1 MALVTCRFYSEALG
15 FRTKMEAILPQ
26 LEGRTFSAARGQ
38 PDTKYPVLYLLHG
51 YTNDETEWTRLST
64 FGRFIEN
71 YPVVVVMP
79 SLQRSTYVD
88 IGNTHRDWTF
98 LSDELPALAQAFFPI
113 SSRRE
118 DTFVAGLSMGGYGA
132 FKLGLSYPDRYA
144 AAASLA
150 GVLDF
155 AQVSHQDPWWQNELR
170 FIYGEQAML
179 EGGPHDLFHL
189 ARQMAES
196 PGVKTRLFASTGTED
211 HVYKGNLAFKQLAES
226 LGLDFTYEEGPGIH
240 SWEYFDPMIPRM
252 LAWLRLHPT
261 EE

>member
-1 MALVTCRFYSEALG
+1 MAFVTCRFYSEALG
-15 FRTKMEAILPQ
+15 FWTKMEAVLPQ
-26 LEGRTFSAARGQ
+26 PEGKTFRLAKGQ
-38 PDTKYPVLYLLHG
+38 PASKYPVLYLLHG
-51 YTNDETEWTRLST
+51 HRGDENEWTRLST

-88 IGNTHRDWTF
+88 IGNTTHRYWTF

-113 SSRRE
+113 SDRRE

-132 FKLGLSYPDRYA
+132 FKLGLSYPERYA

-150 GVLDF
+150 GGLNF
-155 AQVSHQDPWWQNELR
+155 AQLDHQDSFWQNELR
-170 FIYGEQAML
+170 FWYGDQATL

-196 PGVKTRLFASTGTED
+196 SGSKTRLYACTGTED
-211 HVYKGNLAFKQLAES
+211 FVYKGNLAFKQLAES
-226 LGLDFTYEEGPGIH
+226 LGLDFTYAEGPGIH
-240 SWEYFDPMIPRM
+240 SYEYFDPMIPRM
-252 LAWLRLHPT
+252 LAWLKLQPT
-261 EE
+261 L